1 MGALIEKRYCLYL
14 LCILLCIMIMI
25 SCTNEFGQKQGRLI
39 VTDLQR
45 ETVGLMVEDNSTL
58 NCKLVLNGEKQL
70 HVEFGDVFPYDMTKL
85 NIKCRAKGNTLY
97 IDEYYNGGQANGI
110 QVCKVQFD
118 VHPIVQKDWVV
129 CIGCGSIYGNSAE
142 YIFTV
147 TLSKDKEIVTYFSDL
162 K

>member
-1 MGALIEKRYCLYL
+1 MGALIEKRYFLYL
-14 LCILLCIMIMI
+14 LCIMMM

-39 VTDLQR
+39 VTDLQK

-58 NCKLVLNGEKQL
+58 NCKLTWDGEKRL
-70 HVEFGDVFPYDMTKL
+70 HVEFGDVFPCDMTKL

-142 YIFTV
+142 YIFPI
-147 TLSKDKEIVTYFSDL
+147 TLSKDNEIVTYFSDL